1 MKKKVL
7 AFVMAAMIF
16 AMSKDTSEPF
26 RLITFMV
33 ILLRI
38 IVQRHKNSHAD
49 SVPERTGRSSA

>member
-38 IVQRHKNSHAD
+38 IVQRHKNSRAD